1 MTEKCPTCGRA
12 IRKKKVLTPEQAFEA
27 RLKKIRA
34 GISANLRRPMPKATR
49 YRE

>member
-12 IRKKKVLTPEQAFEA
+12 IRKKKVLTPDQEFEA

-34 GISANLRRPMPKATR
+34 GINANLRKPMPKATV
-49 YRE
+49 YKL

>member
-27 RLKKIRA
+27 RMKKIRA
-34 GISANLRRPMPKATR
+34 GISANIRRPMPKSTV
-49 YRE
+49 YKK

>member
-12 IRKKKVLTPEQAFEA
+12 IRKKKILTPEQAFEA

-34 GISANLRRPMPKATR
+34 GINANLRRPMPKTVR
-49 YRE
+49 YKK